1 MNTRRGPWLSGLIV
15 ALLGA
20 VWMIG
25 QVLGGVVS
33 LMSGLL
39 SVDSTDTTLSAPH
52 HDTAAVTP
60 LDNGLVIYAP

>member
-1 MNTRRGPWLSGLIV
+1 MKTRRGPWLSGLIV

-39 SVDSTDTTLSAPH
+39 SVDTTDTILSAPH
-52 HDTAAVTP
+52 RDPAAVNP
-60 LDNGLVIYAP
+60 LENGLVIYGP